1 MRLARAAFVILLM
14 TALTAP
20 APAPSADAVARAE
33 LETAVALE
41 RVGRY
46 SDAIK
51 PLSRAI
57 DSNALS
63 DADRARALFD
73 RALAYDWLGRMP
85 AAVADYT
92 AALQIEPG
100 LAPALN
106 NRADLYRRA
115 GQLAEAKRDYEAALK
130 CPNGAREHPLYGL
143 GLVAREEG
151 DAAAADAYFQ
161 QALAANPGF
170 APAAAAMP
178 VRMTETGLR
187 PSQDVG
193 PPPVTQAVPSVS
205 PPVNGKGT
213 LVQLGAYQSEAL
225 ARGAWDLITGVSGES
240 LRALTPVVTPVDVA
254 GKRLWRLRAAVA
266 DKPQASALCA
276 ALTQRQLACITV
288 RR

>member
-1 MRLARAAFVILLM
+1 MV

-20 APAPSADAVARAE
+20 APAPSAEAVARAE
-33 LETAVALE
+33 IETAVALE

-57 DSNALS
+57 ESNALS

-73 RALAYDWLGRMP
+73 RALAYDGLGRMP

-92 AALQIEPG
+92 ASLQIEPG

-130 CPNGAREHPLYGL
+130 CPNAAREHPLYGL

-161 QALAANPGF
+161 QALAANPSF
-170 APAAAAMP
+170 APALAALP
-178 VRMTETGLR
+178 PRMTESGLR

-193 PPPVTQAVPSVS
+193 PPALPAVAVPAVS
-205 PPVNGKGT
+205 PPANGKGT
-213 LVQLGAYQSEAL
+213 LVQLGAFQSEAL
-225 ARGAWDLITGVSGES
+225 ARGAWELITGVSGES

-254 GKRLWRLRAAVA
+254 GKRLWRLRTAVA